1 MGETYDEGELEDELA
16 ELEQEA
22 LDTKML
28 DSGNVPVS
36 DQVHRLP
43 AAVNPESEFLF
54 FVFSTQFAANK
65 KPQSNRRRRYNL
77 PRWMTR
83 KRSYESCRPR
93 WPCDTARF
101 DFA

>member
-43 AAVNPESEFLF
+43 AAVNPESKFHSP
-54 FVFSTQFAANK
+54 FSPLNSLLTRNNSQIEGAN
-65 KPQSNRRRRYNL
+65 
-77 PRWMTR
+77 TI
-83 KRSYESCRPR
+83 CG
-93 WPCDTARF
+93 DG
-101 DFA
+101 